1 MGDRMTTAAAVYA
14 EHPQPRWHAF
24 HTLSILALVAAI
36 GTIGVWLP
44 RSAEQLV
51 LVENPTLIAWLVVA
65 VLMTLVGVVA
75 GHGITGLAR
84 GVLIDDRHRLSLSRL
99 QMLLW
104 TVLVLSGYLAAA
116 LSNIG
121 RSSDKPLDV
130 AVPSE
135 LWVAMGISTASL
147 IASPAALAFK
157 QSRRPGQV
165 ESLPRQEDSG
175 WADLFRGEE
184 VTDSHHL
191 DLGKVQ
197 MLLFTVVVVLG
208 YALALGDL
216 FTRSGTYASLP
227 ALDEAVISLLL
238 ISHAGYIAK
247 KAVPTAPPPS
257 GA

>member
-1 MGDRMTTAAAVYA
+1 MATAAVAYA
-14 EHPQPRWHAF
+14 EAPRWRAF
-24 HTLSILALVAAI
+24 HTLSILALIAAI
-36 GTIGVWLP
+36 GVIGVWLP
-44 RSAEQLV
+44 RAGDEILSLR
-51 LVENPTLIAWLVVA
+51 NPTLIAWLVIA
-65 VLMTLVGVVA
+65 VLMTSIGVVA
-75 GHGITGLAR
+75 GHGITGLSR
-84 GVLIDDRHRLSLSRL
+84 GVLIDDRHRLSLSRA

-116 LSNIG
+116 LANLG
-121 RSSDKPLDV
+121 RGAPAALDV

-135 LWVAMGISTASL
+135 LWIAMGISTASL
-147 IASPAALAFK
+147 VASPAALAYK
-157 QSRRPGQV
+157 QRKRPGQV
-165 ESLPRQEDSG
+165 ESMPLQEDSG

-197 MLLFTVVVVLG
+197 MLLFTVVVVLA

-216 FTRSGTYASLP
+216 FTSPGTFSTLP
-227 ALDEAVISLLL
+227 PLDDSVISLLL

-247 KAVPTAPPPS
+247 KAVPTGPPPS

>member
-1 MGDRMTTAAAVYA
+1 MATAAVAYA
-14 EHPQPRWHAF
+14 EAPRWRAL
-24 HTLSILALVAAI
+24 HTFSILALIAAIAAI
-36 GTIGVWLP
+36 GVLLP
-44 RSAEQLV
+44 RAGDGVTFGADATMFGWLA
-51 LVENPTLIAWLVVA
+51 IAA
-65 VLMTLVGVVA
+65 LMTLVGVVA
-75 GHGITGLAR
+75 GHGITGLGR

-116 LSNIG
+116 LANLG
-121 RSSDKPLDV
+121 RGAAAPLDV

-135 LWVAMGISTASL
+135 LWIAMGISTASL
-147 IASPAALAFK
+147 VASPAALAYK
-157 QSRRPGQV
+157 QRKRPGQV
-165 ESLPRQEDSG
+165 ESMPLQEDSG

-197 MLLFTVVVVLG
+197 MLLFTVVVVLA

-216 FTRSGTYASLP
+216 FGSSGRFESLP
-227 ALDEAVISLLL
+227 ALDDAVISLLL
-238 ISHAGYIAK
+238 ISHAGYLAK
-247 KAVPTAPPPS
+247 KAVPTGPPPS

>member
-1 MGDRMTTAAAVYA
+1 MATAAVPYTEAQ
-14 EHPQPRWHAF
+14 PQWRSS
-24 HTLSILALVAAI
+24 HTFGIIGLVAAL
-36 GTIGVWLP
+36 GVIGVWLP
-44 RSAEQLV
+44 RAGEKMAYFD
-51 LVENPTLIAWLVVA
+51 NPTLVAWLAIA

-75 GHGITGLAR
+75 GHGVTGLAR

-104 TVLVLSGYLAAA
+104 TVLVLSGWMAAA

-121 RSSDKPLDV
+121 RGAATPLDV

-135 LWVAMGISTASL
+135 LWLAMGISTASL
-147 IASPAALAFK
+147 VASPVALAYK
-157 QSRRPGQV
+157 QSKRPGQV
-165 ESLPRQEDSG
+165 ESLPLQEDSG

-197 MLLFTVVVVLG
+197 MLLFTVVVILA

-216 FTRSGTYASLP
+216 FSAKEAFATLP
-227 ALDEAVISLLL
+227 ALDDAVVSLLV
-238 ISHAGYIAK
+238 ISHAGYLAK
-247 KAVPTAPPPS
+247 KAVPTGPPPT
-257 GA
+257 GD